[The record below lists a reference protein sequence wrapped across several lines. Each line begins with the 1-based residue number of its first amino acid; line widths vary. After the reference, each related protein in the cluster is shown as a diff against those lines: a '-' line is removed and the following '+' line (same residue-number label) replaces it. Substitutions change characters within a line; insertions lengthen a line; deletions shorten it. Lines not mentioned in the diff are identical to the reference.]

1 MVIAAD
7 DGGERHGD
15 SILAAVSRPVVV
27 LLALALMGCGGG
39 SQSAS
44 KAPAAPAPPSNGCQK
59 VSPPA
64 PHANAKLP
72 KPHLALNPGKT
83 YVATVATS
91 CGSFQIRLDPRRA
104 PKTGGSF
111 LYLVRHRFFD
121 GLTFHRVSPGFV
133 IQGGDPKGDGSGGP
147 GYTIVERPPAGLQ
160 YVRGVV
166 AMAKTGADPSGA
178 SGSQFFVVT
187 AQTTPLPAQY
197 ALLGKV
203 TAGMDS
209 VDRIG
214 ALEVDQQE
222 RPLQTVLIRSI
233 RVKVSG

>member
-1 MVIAAD
+1 M
-7 DGGERHGD
+7 
-15 SILAAVSRPVVV
+15 LL
-27 LLALALMGCGGG
+27 LLALAGCG
-39 SQSAS
+39 STTKSAS
-44 KAPAAPAPPSNGCQK
+44 KPTPAATPQSNGCQK
-59 VSPPA
+59 VSAPA
-64 PHANAKLP
+64 PHANTTLP
-72 KPHLALNPGKT
+72 KPHLALKRGKT

-91 CGSFQIRLDPRRA
+91 CGSFQITLDPNRA

-111 LYLVRHRFFD
+111 LYLVRNRFFD

-133 IQGGDPKGDGSGGP
+133 IQGGDPKGDGTGGP

-160 YVRGVV
+160 YTRGVV
-166 AMAKTGADPSGA
+166 AMAKTTADPSGA

-187 AQTTPLPAQY
+187 AQTTPLPAEY

-203 TAGMDS
+203 TAGMDT

-233 RVKVSG
+233 RARVSG

>member
-1 MVIAAD
+1 
-7 DGGERHGD
+7 
-15 SILAAVSRPVVV
+15 VSRPVVV
-27 LLALALMGCGGG
+27 LLALALTACGGG
-39 SQSAS
+39 AS
-44 KAPAAPAPPSNGCQK
+44 ETSSKPTPTAAAPSNGCQK
-59 VSPPA
+59 VGAPA
-64 PHANAKLP
+64 PHANAALP
-72 KPHLALNPGKT
+72 KPHLALERSKT

-91 CGSFQIRLDPRRA
+91 CGSFQIGLDPKRA

-111 LYLVRHRFFD
+111 LYLVRHRFYD

-133 IQGGDPKGDGSGGP
+133 IQGGDPKGDGTGGP
-147 GYTIVERPPAGLQ
+147 GYTIVERPPTGLQ
-160 YVRGVV
+160 YTRGVV
-166 AMAKTGADPSGA
+166 AMAKTAADPAGA

-187 AQTTPLPAQY
+187 AQTTPLPAEY

-203 TAGMDS
+203 TAGLGT